1 MLAVTICLIL
11 LCVAMAVEFNVLAR
25 RLNKVA
31 RELEFKMYQLGEELK
46 ALRKDVDSVL
56 SDGQ

>member
-1 MLAVTICLIL
+1 
-11 LCVAMAVEFNVLAR
+11 MAVEFNVLAR